1 MLASAR
7 RHGRKRLQIKG
18 NQQKSEMLM
27 LTSYEYYEILKKI
40 ENGSK
45 YCFIPAL
52 KSLTIGS
59 EESTEKIQHKN

>member
-1 MLASAR
+1 VGERGFKS
-7 RHGRKRLQIKG
+7 KG

-27 LTSYEYYEILKKI
+27 LTSYEYHEILNKI

-52 KSLTIGS
+52 KSLTVGS
-59 EESTEKIQHKN
+59 EESTDKIQHKMIK